1 MSEQSSPPQIA
12 MDAPSSNPCASER
25 AFTAWTAIFNP
36 PAICDPSTANPAPV
50 TINTNH
56 DSVENLNAPQ
66 PAVITPPKT
75 HSGTSKIKK
84 AKPDLAAE
92 ANAIL
97 AEYDSILLRIE
108 QENADILASA
118 RRLAASRKNMTRA
131 FDDVAKLRQRMS
143 TIFEKARAAST
154 AAHPSP
160 SPTPNSPYGGG
171 TGNANADNNPAAR
184 PARHTHKRTPSELA
198 ALDLER
204 RRWDVMTRYEALCR
218 ERKAADAEVAKM
230 EEKRGKDAE
239 WIHGMFFRVAE
250 KGLFEA
256 AVVREKKRTPV
267 VLDDEG
273 EVDDGCEGEEVEY

>member
-1 MSEQSSPPQIA
+1 MTEQSSPPQIA
-12 MDAPSSNPCASER
+12 MDAQSSNDCSSER
-25 AFTAWTAIFNP
+25 GFTAWTAIFNP
-36 PAICDPSTANPAPV
+36 PAICDPSTAGNPAPV
-50 TINTNH
+50 TTNTNNGSA
-56 DSVENLNAPQ
+56 DSITMPQ
-66 PAVITPPKT
+66 PAAITPPKT
-75 HSGTSKIKK
+75 QSNTGKIKK
-84 AKPDLAAE
+84 AKLDLAAE

-143 TIFEKARAAST
+143 TIFEKARAASA

-160 SPTPNSPYGGG
+160 SPTPNTPYGG
-171 TGNANADNNPAAR
+171 TSTSNANNSPAAM
-184 PARHTHKRTPSELA
+184 PAHHTHKRTPSELA

-218 ERKAADAEVAKM
+218 ERKAADAEVTKM

-239 WIHGMFFRVAE
+239 WIHAMFFRVAE

-267 VLDDEG
+267 VLDEDEEG
-273 EVDDGCEGEEVEY
+273 DDGCEGEEVEY

>member
-1 MSEQSSPPQIA
+1 MSEQSNPPQIA
-12 MDAPSSNPCASER
+12 MDAPSSNTCASER
-25 AFTAWTAIFNP
+25 GFTAWTAVFNP
-36 PAICDPSTANPAPV
+36 PAICDPSAAGNPAPV
-50 TINTNH
+50 TTNTNH
-56 DSVENLNAPQ
+56 DSADSITTPQ
-66 PAVITPPKT
+66 PAAITPPKT
-75 HSGTSKIKK
+75 HSGTGKIKK

-97 AEYDSILLRIE
+97 AEYDNILLRIE

-160 SPTPNSPYGGG
+160 SPTPNAPYGGG
-171 TGNANADNNPAAR
+171 TSNADNNPATR
-184 PARHTHKRTPSELA
+184 PAHHTHKRTPSELA

-218 ERKAADAEVAKM
+218 ERKAADAEVQKM
-230 EEKRGKDAE
+230 EEKRAKDAE

-267 VLDDEG
+267 VLDEDEEG
-273 EVDDGCEGEEVEY
+273 DGGCEGEEVEE